1 MEAILMAN
9 INVFMVGG
17 RRAGKTTVLASM
29 TKDLNGLTAGT
40 NLSFTT
46 IKGKLTTA
54 LSDKCNEITDLFYD
68 IRNKFFI
75 VDDYP
80 TFERND
86 YNFGLKISG
95 RNGSGF
101 QIRFSDV
108 PGEWFES
115 GLNDEEVEKAIE
127 ESQVIIIAID
137 TPNLMEEKDESGV
150 GRYHNQFNKVDTIT
164 NYFKNKF
171 TTEKLKN
178 RLILFVPLKC
188 EKYYHKNVDQYLNH
202 NHDRVMAELAETVKK
217 GYSELFA
224 FFSSDNLRDNCT
236 VAITPILTIGGVD
249 FFKFDNVDGKRIS
262 QYMYCMK
269 PSDRKYE
276 PKYCSQPALYTFI
289 YILKLYKRAPKLPFP
304 FNFLQS
310 IFFGGSDG
318 AAMEAEIGKLSKL
331 LNKDK
336 EEGFEIVQNPLGI

>member
-1 MEAILMAN
+1 MAN

-29 TKDLNGLTAGT
+29 TKDLNGITAGT
-40 NLSFTT
+40 NLAFTT
-46 IKGKLTTA
+46 IRGGLTTT
-54 LSDKCNEITDLFYD
+54 LSDKCNEINDLFYD
-68 IRNKFFI
+68 VKNRFFT
-75 VDDYP
+75 VDDNP
-80 TFERND
+80 TVVRND
-86 YNFGLKISG
+86 YNFGLKIAG
-95 RNGSGF
+95 KADKGF

-115 GLNDEEVEKAIE
+115 GMNDEEIEKAVE

-137 TPNLMEEKDESGV
+137 SPHLMEEKDDNGV
-150 GRYHNQFNKVDTIT
+150 GRYHNQFNKVDIIT

-178 RLILFVPLKC
+178 RLVLFVPLKC
-188 EKYYHKNVDQYLNH
+188 EKYFHKNADPDLNH
-202 NHDRVMAELAETVKK
+202 EQNSIMQELAETVKK

-224 FFSSDNLRDNCT
+224 FFGSENLKENCT

-249 FFKFDNVDGKRIS
+249 FFRFEQDNGSRIS
-262 QYMYCMK
+262 KYMYCMK
-269 PSDRKYE
+269 PSDRKYD

-310 IFFGGSDG
+310 VFFGGADG
-318 AAMEAEIGKLSKL
+318 AAMEIEIGKLSKL
-331 LNKDK
+331 LNKNK
-336 EEGFEIVQNPLGI
+336 EDGFEIVQNPLGL